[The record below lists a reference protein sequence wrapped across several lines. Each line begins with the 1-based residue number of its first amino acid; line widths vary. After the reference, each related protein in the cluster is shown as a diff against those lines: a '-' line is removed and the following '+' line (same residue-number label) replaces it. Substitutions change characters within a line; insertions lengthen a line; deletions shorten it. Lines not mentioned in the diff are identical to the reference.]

1 MIQMKQFFLTII
13 IHADNIHSTGDK
25 NTPQNDVK
33 CARLPINLLSLQLD
47 QVYDPNN
54 PEDDMEERYE
64 EMSRMREHVMKE
76 LDKDGDKL
84 VSMDEFMQYTKSDEF
99 NKDEGWDVRAFL
111 LQSSVSVSMLCFL
124 FFHL

>member
-25 NTPQNDVK
+25 NTPKNDVK

-111 LQSSVSVSMLCFL
+111 LQSSVSVSILCFL

>member
-1 MIQMKQFFLTII
+1 MCKITYKY
-13 IHADNIHSTGDK
+13 
-25 NTPQNDVK
+25 
-33 CARLPINLLSLQLD
+33 LLSLQLD

-99 NKDEGWDVRAFL
+99 NKDEGWDVRVFL
-111 LQSSVSVSMLCFL
+111 LKSSVCASNFVLLIFL
-124 FFHL
+124 FVVASKE

>member
-1 MIQMKQFFLTII
+1 
-13 IHADNIHSTGDK
+13 
-25 NTPQNDVK
+25 
-33 CARLPINLLSLQLD
+33 
-47 QVYDPNN
+47 
-54 PEDDMEERYE
+54 MEERYE

-111 LQSSVSVSMLCFL
+111 LQSSVSATSFVLLILSFIVASKE
-124 FFHL
+124 

>member
-1 MIQMKQFFLTII
+1 MCKITYKY
-13 IHADNIHSTGDK
+13 
-25 NTPQNDVK
+25 
-33 CARLPINLLSLQLD
+33 LLSLKLD

-111 LQSSVSVSMLCFL
+111 LQSSVSATNFVLLILSFIVASKE
-124 FFHL
+124 

>member
-1 MIQMKQFFLTII
+1 
-13 IHADNIHSTGDK
+13 
-25 NTPQNDVK
+25 
-33 CARLPINLLSLQLD
+33 
-47 QVYDPNN
+47 
-54 PEDDMEERYE
+54 MEERYE

-111 LQSSVSVSMLCFL
+111 LQSSVFATNFVLLILSFIVASKE
-124 FFHL
+124 